1 MRFIKFSGGQTV
13 LKSCEDI
20 SSTKKRLQIEI
31 PAEQIEAEIKKALQ
45 DLQRK
50 AKMPGFRPGKTP
62 MSMVE
67 KKFGK
72 EVEAEALDK
81 LIPDHYISALKEANL
96 TPVTKP
102 EMESK
107 FDFKRGEAISMT
119 ISVEVRPKVE
129 NLQYENIT
137 VKEVP
142 VEVADAEIEDVIN
155 NLAEEKA
162 TFESSEEPIASGD
175 LVTVDYTAIE
185 DGGQEPTISKDAVF
199 KIDNGP
205 YPEEFFNVLKGKKK
219 DEAFDMEVSFPDE
232 PKTAFSGKKVKFDGT
247 IKEAKKRSLPAI
259 DDELAKD
266 IGFESLQAL
275 RDKIK
280 ENLLA
285 AKNREADA
293 VKQREILDKLLETH
307 SFDLPEGLVKAE
319 VAQIVGDIKTAKKD
333 ERAEDVIA
341 QEVHHDAERRVKGS
355 LLLELVGEKEG
366 VTVIEDDL
374 KREVV
379 SIAQRFYI
387 APDAVVKFYVDRD
400 GSLDGLKRIIFEKK
414 VLKAL
419 LDKAQTVKGEA

>member
-1 MRFIKFSGGQTV
+1 M
-13 LKSCEDI
+13 LKSCEDV

-31 PAEQIEAEIKKALQ
+31 PADQIEAEIKKALQ
-45 DLQRK
+45 GLQQK

-62 MSMVE
+62 MSMIE

-72 EVEAEALDK
+72 DVEAEALDK
-81 LIPDHYISALKEANL
+81 LVPDHYISALKEANL

-129 NLQYENIT
+129 NLQYENIA
-137 VKEVP
+137 VKDVP
-142 VEVADAEIEDVIN
+142 VEVADSEIEDVIK

-162 TFESSEEPIASGD
+162 TFESSEEPILSGD

-185 DGGQEPTISKDAVF
+185 DGGQDPTISKDAVF

-205 YPEEFFNVLKGKKK
+205 FPEEFFNALKGKKK
-219 DEAFDMEVSFPDE
+219 DDAFEMEVSFPEE

-247 IKEAKKRSLPAI
+247 IKESKKRSLPAI

-285 AKNREADA
+285 AKNREVDA

-341 QEVHHDAERRVKGS
+341 QEVLPDAERRVKGS
-355 LLLELVGEKEG
+355 LLLDIIGEKEG
-366 VTVIEDDL
+366 VTVKEDEL

-400 GSLDGLKRIIFEKK
+400 GSLDGLKHIVFEKK
-414 VLKAL
+414 VLKVL
-419 LDKAQTVKGEA
+419 LDKSQTVKGEA

>member
-1 MRFIKFSGGQTV
+1 M